1 MFQWI
6 CHHYEDGWDPLRSP
20 WESQYSSPLSCTFP
34 PYHLRTFFFALF
46 HMRLSLAHFSPR
58 YHTKQPFLMVHD
70 HIFQMIIA
78 RVPPN
83 VKGRAK
89 ESRRLCVIRWCS
101 CRPVYWSSTS
111 LGTTTVVPVLLLE
124 WTVLSHIPRI
134 TLAHFQT
141 VRTFKINQ
149 IFWKVSTQI
158 RRRALCPIFP
168 DAWDRL

>member
-1 MFQWI
+1 MTDRSAVSPCSSNSVSFSSTCLRYNETFSYFFCFLSVPSLNIWMFQWI

-58 YHTKQPFLMVHD
+58 YHTKQPFLIVHD

-111 LGTTTVVPVLLLE
+111 PPTTHSQL
-124 WTVLSHIPRI
+124 
-134 TLAHFQT
+134 
-141 VRTFKINQ
+141 
-149 IFWKVSTQI
+149 
-158 RRRALCPIFP
+158 
-168 DAWDRL
+168 